1 MGIFSSLFPR
11 KRLLPAEDEQ
21 LVVQAIQASEKRTS
35 GEIRVYIEGRC
46 RFVDPLDR
54 ATEVF
59 GNLKMYETAQRNA
72 VLVYVAVK
80 DRQLAIFAD
89 QGIHE
94 KAGQQ
99 FWNDTVKTVL
109 GHFDRQHYGA
119 GIAGMVN
126 QIGESLHTHFPY
138 DAGTDKNELPDDI
151 VFGK

>member
-1 MGIFSSLFPR
+1 MGILSSLFPP

-54 ATEVF
+54 AVEIF
-59 GNLKMYETAQRNA
+59 DALKMYETAERNA

-80 DRQLAIFAD
+80 DRQLAVFAD
-89 QGIHE
+89 KGIHA
-94 KAGQQ
+94 KAGPQ
-99 FWNDTVKTVL
+99 FWPDTVKTML
-109 GHFDRQHYGA
+109 QHFNRQQYGA
-119 GIAGMVN
+119 GIAGMVT
-126 QIGESLHTHFPY
+126 QIGEALHTHFPY
-138 DAGTDKNELPDDI
+138 DGKTDKNELPDDI